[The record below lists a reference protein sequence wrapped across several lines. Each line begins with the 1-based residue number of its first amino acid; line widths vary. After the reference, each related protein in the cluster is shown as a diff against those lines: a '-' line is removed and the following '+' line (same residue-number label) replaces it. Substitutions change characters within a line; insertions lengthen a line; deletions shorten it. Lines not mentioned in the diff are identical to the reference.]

1 MRKNLFQHIVVTLAM
16 VMTLSS
22 CSILTMRDTAQVVGN
37 LRRGQTYEEVVQV
50 MRGKPK
56 YRRFTEEGL
65 EQWEYHRNMNMA
77 GDYDVII
84 IGFRD
89 GRVISMDSF
98 RYVAPY
104 QPTIKVD
111 K

>member
-22 CSILTMRDTAQVVGN
+22 CSILTMRDTAQVIGN
-37 LRRGQTYEEVVQV
+37 LHHGQTYEEVVQV
-50 MRGKPK
+50 MRGKPQ

-65 EQWEYHRNMNMA
+65 EQWEYRRNMNMA